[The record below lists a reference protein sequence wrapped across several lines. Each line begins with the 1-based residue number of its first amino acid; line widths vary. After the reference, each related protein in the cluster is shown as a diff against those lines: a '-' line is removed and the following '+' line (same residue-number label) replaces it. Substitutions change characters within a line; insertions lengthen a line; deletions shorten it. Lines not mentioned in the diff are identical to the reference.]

1 MRRTMDWFA
10 GCDAF
15 VLDQKM
21 AGRQLPSG
29 HFTISG

>member
-10 GCDAF
+10 GCDASCWIK
-15 VLDQKM
+15 KM

-29 HFTISG
+29 HLTISG